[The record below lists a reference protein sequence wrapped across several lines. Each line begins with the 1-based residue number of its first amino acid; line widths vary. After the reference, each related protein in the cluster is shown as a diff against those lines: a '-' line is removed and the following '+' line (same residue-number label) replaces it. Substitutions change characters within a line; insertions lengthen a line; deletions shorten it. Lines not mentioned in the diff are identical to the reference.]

1 MDIQVFSDL
10 HFEAQAEFDIPKT
23 EAEVI
28 VLAGDIGEGLDGVH
42 WAIRQANQLEKP
54 VLYDFGNHEHYQ
66 HSFPGLI
73 TEAKLLTQGTRVHVL
88 ERNRYIHGQTRFL
101 GCTLWTDFQLFGT
114 EQKLLFSRTRLIDL
128 KSGEDPFFCQ
138 LSIEVQFHV
147 AGSLELLEDY
157 LIHTAARINKRRSYY
172 GKTAALLD
180 VSSSA
185 KESLGMMQGRRVDTA
200 RKGAP

>member
-1 MDIQVFSDL
+1 M
-10 HFEAQAEFDIPKT
+10 
-23 EAEVI
+23 
-28 VLAGDIGEGLDGVH
+28 
-42 WAIRQANQLEKP
+42 P
-54 VLYDFGNHEHYQ
+54 V
-66 HSFPGLI
+66 S
-73 TEAKLLTQGTRVHVL
+73 HVL
-88 ERNRYIHGQTRFL
+88 RKL
-101 GCTLWTDFQLFGT
+101 GLADNVDQLLVVLGLFYPVDKELRHLRRAGRSYGLSQKPHCLQLFGI
-114 EQKLLFSRTRLIDL
+114 EQKFLFSRTRLIDL